1 MTTRSPL
8 PTETIECPS
17 RSVRGASLSEG
28 KVLDRLES
36 DSPWFI
42 EMYLAVFSPIFLL
55 LGWRLRKGF
64 CRKAGGV

>member
-8 PTETIECPS
+8 PTETIECPLCS
-17 RSVRGASLSEG
+17 GAG
-28 KVLDRLES
+28 KLKRTEVLDRLES

-55 LGWRLRKGF
+55 LGWRLRKSF